1 MSGLRYGGM
10 MYYGELI
17 EKAKEARE
25 RAYAP
30 YSEFTVGAA
39 LLCNDGSIYTGCNIE
54 NASYGATICAERT
67 AIFKAVSEGE
77 GDFTAIAIVGA
88 PIGRPIDFCPP
99 CGMCRQVMTEF
110 CDDERFKI
118 VLSNGSEEQVYTLKE
133 LMPHSFDSLCDRR
146 G

>member
-1 MSGLRYGGM
+1 

-17 EKAKEARE
+17 EKAREARK

-39 LLCNDGSIYTGCNIE
+39 LLCRDGSIYTGCNIE

-67 AIFKAVSEGE
+67 AFFKAVSEGE
-77 GDFTAIAIVGA
+77 GEFEAIAIVGA
-88 PIGRPIDFCPP
+88 PVDKPADFCPP
-99 CGMCRQVMTEF
+99 CGMCRQFMYEF
-110 CDDERFKI
+110 APTLRVLCCDCDGEI
-118 VLSNGSEEQVYTLKE
+118 QEHALNGLLSCGFGPK
-133 LMPHSFDSLCDRR
+133 SL

>member
-1 MSGLRYGGM
+1 MD

-17 EKAKEARE
+17 EKAKEARL

-39 LLCNDGSIYTGCNIE
+39 LLCKNGRIYTGCNIE

-67 AIFKAVSEGE
+67 AIYKAVSEGE
-77 GDFTAIAIVGA
+77 GDFEAIAIVGA
-88 PIGRPIDFCPP
+88 AAGAPIEFCPP

-110 CDDERFKI
+110 CDMDRFRI
-118 VLSNGSEEQVYTLKE
+118 VLSNDREERIYTLKDM
-133 LMPHSFDSLCDRR
+133 MPYSFDNLR
-146 G
+146 

>member
-1 MSGLRYGGM
+1 
-10 MYYGELI
+10 MYYKELI
-17 EKAKEARE
+17 EKAKEARK

-39 LLCNDGSIYTGCNIE
+39 LLCKDGSIYTGCNIE

-67 AIFKAVSEGE
+67 AFFKAVSEGA

-88 PIGRPIDFCPP
+88 PADKPIEFCPP

-110 CDDERFKI
+110 CDMDRFKV
-118 VLSNGSEEQVYTLKE
+118 VLSNGAEEKIFTLRD
-133 LMPHSFDSLCDRR
+133 LMPYSFDNLN
-146 G
+146 GK